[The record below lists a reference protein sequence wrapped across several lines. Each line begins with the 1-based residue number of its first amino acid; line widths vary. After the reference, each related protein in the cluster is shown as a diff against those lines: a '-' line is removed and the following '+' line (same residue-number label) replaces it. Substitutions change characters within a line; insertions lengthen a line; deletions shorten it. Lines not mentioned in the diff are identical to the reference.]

1 MLTSPAQQTGT
12 RAGGGDKG
20 VSRWRCLFL
29 GCLCA
34 LKSSSAEASC
44 SLVAAL
50 SSGSTHARSR
60 RRWVGLGRPTHP
72 LRALEARC
80 CRCSDLCAA
89 CCASRDAGG
98 GRGRQGGKGGARRGP
113 GRGELRVA
121 LVVVGDA
128 GIGAWHGLSSTPSAT
143 STTSSPI
150 SSAAPHTSATVK
162 STLSS
167 PPPPPAAAATAADA
181 AAPAASSSP
190 SLPAAFAAKCC
201 CCCCVCCCCCCVC
214 CMSLSLSPTCASS
227 TAKRE
232 AAD

>member
-1 MLTSPAQQTGT
+1 MLNPSSTPALQADT

-34 LKSSSAEASC
+34 LKSSSAAASC

-50 SSGSTHARSR
+50 SCGSTHARSR
-60 RRWVGLGRPTHP
+60 RRWVGLGCPTHP
-72 LRALEARC
+72 LRALESRC

-98 GRGRQGGKGGARRGP
+98 GRGGRQGGHGGARRGP

-121 LVVVGDA
+121 LSVVEGS
-128 GIGAWHGLSSTPSAT
+128 GIGAWHGLSSTPSVT
-143 STTSSPI
+143 SSTTSSPT
-150 SSAAPHTSATVK
+150 SPAALHTSATVK
-162 STLSS
+162 STLL
-167 PPPPPAAAATAADA
+167 PPPPAAAATAADA
-181 AAPAASSSP
+181 AAPAASSP
-190 SLPAAFAAKCC
+190 PPFPAAFAAKCC
-201 CCCCVCCCCCCVC
+201 CCCCIC
-214 CMSLSLSPTCASS
+214 CMSLSLTPTCASR

>member
-1 MLTSPAQQTGT
+1 MLNPPSTPALQADT

-34 LKSSSAEASC
+34 LKSSSAAASC

-72 LRALEARC
+72 LRALESRC

-98 GRGRQGGKGGARRGP
+98 GRGGRQGEHGGARRGP

-121 LVVVGDA
+121 LAVVGGS
-128 GIGAWHGLSSTPSAT
+128 GIGAWHGLSSTLSAT
-143 STTSSPI
+143 STTSSSPT
-150 SSAAPHTSATVK
+150 SPAAPHTSATVK

-167 PPPPPAAAATAADA
+167 PPPPPAAAAIAADA
-181 AAPAASSSP
+181 AAAAASSSP
-190 SLPAAFAAKCC
+190 SLPAAFAAK
-201 CCCCVCCCCCCVC
+201 CCCCCCVC